1 MSSSA
6 ARNTSINCM
15 LTIYSISKHFYAL
28 KDDWQLYSKKE
39 TSSLIFAI
47 CTQNKTF
54 TDTCSGCACSRAMN
68 TTLPLPALLLLV
80 ITIKDARHPALA
92 QVVLAFCY
100 TMVRRLTGAR
110 HNSSLQIK
118 GMSNSKWSREV
129 ISWQSLSGVSWSFFL
144 VRGLGDHT
152 FLWECEGRGR
162 GEKNLNN
169 NFKEHKL
176 FSWVFVKC
184 KTFWKSNFTPFLK
197 TRPSKMKY
205 CKCTNLILVSH
216 SIANN
221 YLIPWIL
228 VKGFSLH
235 RKRLAVPV
243 AFASG

>member
-1 MSSSA
+1 MHTEQNIHGHLRWLCLQPCHEHHIAFASSCFA
-6 ARNTSINCM
+6 CDHHKRCKAPCTG
-15 LTIYSISKHFYAL
+15 
-28 KDDWQLYSKKE
+28 
-39 TSSLIFAI
+39 SS
-47 CTQNKTF
+47 
-54 TDTCSGCACSRAMN
+54 
-68 TTLPLPALLLLV
+68 
-80 ITIKDARHPALA
+80 
-92 QVVLAFCY
+92 VVLAFCY
-100 TMVRRLTGAR
+100 TMVRTLTGAR

-144 VRGLGDHT
+144 VHSLGDHT

-184 KTFWKSNFTPFLK
+184 EKFWKSNFTPFLK